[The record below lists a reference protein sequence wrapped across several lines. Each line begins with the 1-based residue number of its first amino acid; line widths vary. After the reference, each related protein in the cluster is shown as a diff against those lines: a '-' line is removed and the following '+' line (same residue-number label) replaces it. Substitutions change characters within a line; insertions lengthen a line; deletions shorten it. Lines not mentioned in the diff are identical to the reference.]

1 MIRIAQK
8 GEGGDAYPADVTG
21 APAGKKNRE
30 RHKPSESKNQEQKC
44 AKMNAITES
53 SEMKQ
58 RKRKG
63 KYE

>member
-30 RHKPSESKNQEQKC
+30 RHKPSESEIKSKC

-53 SEMKQ
+53 NEGKE
-58 RKRKG
+58 RKRS
-63 KYE
+63 E